1 MKVIYSECNHQLWLD
16 VAAILDERSGWEP
29 CYWIGS
35 SQFEAD
41 VRARFGNVCFHSS
54 MDAVKSI
61 PSSEFQPTRPAVLD
75 KPLLEKL
82 AVCES
87 TALKMMDRMEAL
99 GSFSYQERIRHYHR
113 LVSYWLAVIE
123 MYQPERVIFSTIPH
137 MVYDY
142 VFYRLCKLYEIPTLM
157 FEESV
162 ALGLSFLRDSID
174 GRTNIETLYNR
185 LLQDDQHKHDIIL
198 SDALDGY
205 LNSLSGIYDD
215 VPLYIRYV
223 SKNDIYAQNSW
234 KANIKKLIDFKNYSN
249 YLAKQ
254 WEILGQKIRPPMN
267 YLKQRSALPE
277 NSEMSNIEYRW
288 FRWKARQR
296 VKKLARH
303 YYQRT
308 THEVDLTKP
317 YLYVALSYQPEATTS
332 PKGDVY
338 VHMELMVAMLSKL
351 IPENWMLYL
360 KEHPAQFDGS
370 WAFRAHSARMEYFY
384 DDLAA
389 MENVALLPTSFS
401 SYDLIDQS
409 ITVATVTGSVGW
421 QAVIRGKPVLAF
433 GYPWYQGCEGVFQA
447 NSQQKCLEAI
457 DQLQAGYSVDARKV
471 RLYAHALEK
480 VSLNLAFED
489 KMQTVQL
496 ADVATADTIAVAL
509 ETYE

>member
-35 SQFEAD
+35 SQFENEIRLCFED
-41 VRARFGNVCFHSS
+41 VCFHSS

-61 PSSEFQPTRPAVLD
+61 PSPEFQPTCPAVPD
-75 KPLLEKL
+75 KPLLDNL

-113 LVSYWLAVIE
+113 LVSYWLSVIE
-123 MYQPERVIFSTIPH
+123 VYQPERVIFSTIPH

-142 VFYRLCKLYEIPTLM
+142 VFYYLCQLFEIPTLM
-157 FEESV
+157 FEESI

-174 GRTNIETLYNR
+174 GRTNIETLYQHLLHENR
-185 LLQDDQHKHDIIL
+185 HEQDIVL
-198 SDALDGY
+198 SEELDVY
-205 LNSLSGIYDD
+205 LTSLTGKYDD

-223 SKNDIYAQNSW
+223 SKDDIYTQSSW
-234 KANIKKLIDFKNYSN
+234 KANIKKLIDIKNYSN
-249 YLAKQ
+249 YFAKQ
-254 WEILGQKIRPPMN
+254 LKILGQKIRPPMN
-267 YLKQRSALPE
+267 YLKQRSVLPE
-277 NSEMSNIEYRW
+277 NSGMSNIEYRW
-288 FRWKARQR
+288 FRWKARLR
-296 VKKLARH
+296 VKKLAKH

-360 KEHPAQFDGS
+360 KEHPAQFDAS

-384 DDLAA
+384 DDLVALD
-389 MENVALLPTSFS
+389 NVALLPTSFS

-409 ITVATVTGSVGW
+409 MAVATVTGSVGW
-421 QAVIRGKPVLAF
+421 QAVIRGKPVIAF
-433 GYPWYQGCEGVFQA
+433 GYPWYQGCEAVFQV
-447 NSQQKCLEAI
+447 NSEQKCFEAI
-457 DQLQAGYSVDARKV
+457 EQLQAGYSVDERKV
-471 RLYAHALEK
+471 RLYAHALEE

-496 ADVATADTIAVAL
+496 IDVATADSIAVAL
-509 ETYE
+509 EAYE